1 MSSINQTERPSVDKP
16 WLPLGQDG
24 FSNEKTATAT
34 CYCGSVQLEF
44 VSINITTGW
53 NAPPLIPSYTL
64 DKQPVEGDDMVDSFI
79 CNCTDCRKI
88 TASVFASN
96 LIIRD
101 RGIKHLRGRDKL
113 TEFGQNRTI
122 VTGNTMTNYFCSVCG
137 TLMYRISSAS
147 PDKKI
152 MRLGTVDDFNL
163 HETKLKPRI
172 EQFCK
177 DRVAWFS
184 GGDGVKQY
192 DGNYYGGSSK
202 KASV

>member
-1 MSSINQTERPSVDKP
+1 MSSINQTERSGLGGP
-16 WLPLGQDG
+16 WLPLGKDG
-24 FSNEKTATAT
+24 FSNDKTASAT
-34 CYCGSVQLEF
+34 CYCGTVQLEF
-44 VSINITTGW
+44 PI
-53 NAPPLIPSYTL
+53 
-64 DKQPVEGDDMVDSFI
+64 EGEDMVDSFI

-96 LIIRD
+96 LIIGNK
-101 RGIKHLRGRDKL
+101 GIKHLRGQDKL
-113 TEFGQNRTI
+113 TQFGPQSNTI
-122 VTGNTMTNYFCSVCG
+122 ATGNTMANYFCSVCG

-177 DRVAWFS
+177 DRVAWF
-184 GGDGVKQY
+184 GGGEGVKQY
-192 DGNYYGGSSK
+192 DGNYYGGKSK
-202 KASV
+202 STSI

>member
-1 MSSINQTERPSVDKP
+1 MSCINQTERSPLDKP
-16 WLPLGQDG
+16 WLPLGKDG
-24 FSNEKTATAT
+24 FSNESRATAT

-44 VSINITTGW
+44 
-53 NAPPLIPSYTL
+53 
-64 DKQPVEGDDMVDSFI
+64 PVEGEDMVDSFI

-88 TASVFASN
+88 TASMFASN

-101 RGIKHLRGRDKL
+101 RGIKHVRGQDKL

-122 VTGNTMTNYFCSVCG
+122 ATGNTMTNYFCSICG

-177 DRVAWFS
+177 DRVAWF
-184 GGDGVKQY
+184 GGGEGVKQY
-192 DGNYYGGSSK
+192 EDNYYGKVSD